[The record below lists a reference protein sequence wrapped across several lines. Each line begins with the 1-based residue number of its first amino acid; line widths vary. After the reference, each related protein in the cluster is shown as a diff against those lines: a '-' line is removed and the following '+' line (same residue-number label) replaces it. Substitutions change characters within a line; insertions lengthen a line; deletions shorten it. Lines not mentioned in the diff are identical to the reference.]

1 MTVEVRFKALSP
13 ELGATIPFPKQMSE
27 GAAGMDVCAALEASV
42 VIAPGERAMIPCGFA
57 MAVPEGYEVQVRP
70 RSGLA
75 WKKGITVLNTPGTID
90 ADYRGEVKVVLI
102 NHGTEPFEIQK
113 GERIAQLVVAEV
125 PRVSVQVVDTLEDT
139 DRGTGGFGSTG
150 V

>member
-13 ELGATIPFPKQMSE
+13 ELGDSIPFPKQMSE
-27 GAAGMDVCAALEASV
+27 GAAGMDVCAALEAGV
-42 VIAPGERAMIPCGFA
+42 VIQPGERAMIPCGFA
-57 MAVPEGYEVQVRP
+57 MAVPQGYEVQVRP

-90 ADYRGEVKVVLI
+90 ADYRGEVKVILVNL
-102 NHGTEPFEIQK
+102 GDTDFVVSR
-113 GERIAQLVVAEV
+113 GMRIAQMVIAPVTRCHIETVTELT
-125 PRVSVQVVDTLEDT
+125 DTS
-139 DRGTGGFGSTG
+139 RGDGGFGSTG

>member
-1 MTVEVRFKALSP
+1 MSVLVRFKALSAA
-13 ELGATIPFPKQMSE
+13 LGSEIPFPKQMSDA
-27 GAAGMDVCAALEASV
+27 AAGMDVCAAVEASV
-42 VIAPGERAMIPCGFA
+42 VIQPGERAMIPCGFA
-57 MAVPEGYEVQVRP
+57 MAVPQGYEVQVRP

-125 PRVSVQVVDTLEDT
+125 PRVEVQIVDSLDET
-139 DRGTGGFGSTG
+139 DRGAGGFGSTG
-150 V
+150 L

>member
-1 MTVEVRFKALSP
+1 
-13 ELGATIPFPKQMSE
+13 
-27 GAAGMDVCAALEASV
+27 
-42 VIAPGERAMIPCGFA
+42 MIPCGFA
-57 MAVPEGYEVQVRP
+57 MAVPQGYEVQVRP

-125 PRVSVQVVDTLEDT
+125 PRVSVQVVDSLEDT
-139 DRGTGGFGSTG
+139 DRGAGGFGSTG

>member
-1 MTVEVRFKALSP
+1 
-13 ELGATIPFPKQMSE
+13 MSDA
-27 GAAGMDVCAALEASV
+27 AAGMDVCAAVEASV
-42 VIAPGERAMIPCGFA
+42 VIQPGERAMIPCGFA
-57 MAVPEGYEVQVRP
+57 MAVPQGYEVQVRP

-125 PRVSVQVVDTLEDT
+125 PRVEVQIVDSLDET
-139 DRGTGGFGSTG
+139 DRGAGGFGSTG
-150 V
+150 L